1 MNGQVL
7 CPFERRGILGPLAV
21 HAPGARV
28 KRVSWTDYVVRIA
41 DSGSGIC
48 ICPGLLARRL
58 MAPLTVT
65 SLVKSC
71 SRYQTLSMIG
81 QWAHIRLHNNFARS
95 LHMSPMSSHA
105 KLGLSLA
112 SVLRIVVVGCSS
124 YRLNLDATQESF
136 ATWHD
141 SRERRRRIYDDLNAY
156 IRYPPPTYT
165 QISEQSVSPGNSTGV
180 S

>member
-1 MNGQVL
+1 
-7 CPFERRGILGPLAV
+7 
-21 HAPGARV
+21 
-28 KRVSWTDYVVRIA
+28 
-41 DSGSGIC
+41 
-48 ICPGLLARRL
+48 
-58 MAPLTVT
+58 
-65 SLVKSC
+65 
-71 SRYQTLSMIG
+71 
-81 QWAHIRLHNNFARS
+81 
-95 LHMSPMSSHA
+95 MSPMSSHA

-112 SVLRIVVVGCSS
+112 SVLGIVVVGCSS